1 MIPSIDRTWVE
12 LDRSAT
18 AHNTQKLAT
27 LIQQGAGH
35 CAIVKSN
42 AYGHGLEQMTA
53 LLSESGIRFFG
64 VDSLDEAIAVR
75 KIAPESEIIILGY
88 TPSERFNE
96 LLRVDAIQTITNEDQ
111 LGELND
117 IAQKA
122 QGKGRI
128 SLKLETGTQRQGI
141 AKAQLPRILMTI
153 RQKTFI
159 EFTSVHSHFS
169 DSESPKGEGFTHDQF
184 NRFAELF
191 KTIREKGFTPN
202 YIHIS
207 SSAATT
213 LFPELQGNVVR
224 FGIMNYGLWPS
235 VDVKRRNQISPR
247 GIELQPVLSWRTRVV
262 QVKDIASGIP
272 VGYGRSFISDRPMRI
287 AVLPVG
293 YYDGYRRT
301 YRDNAE
307 VLIHGHRCR
316 VLGGICMNM
325 MMVDV
330 SQIPQVKRDDVVTL
344 VGRDGMHMITAD
356 DLAGWGKTINYEVV
370 TQISPHLPRHIV

>member
-1 MIPSIDRTWVE
+1 MNASMHRTWIE

-27 LIQQGAGH
+27 LMQQGAGH

-42 AYGHGLEQMTA
+42 AYGHGLEQMTM
-53 LLSESGIRFFG
+53 LLYESGIRFFG
-64 VDSLDEAIAVR
+64 VDSLDEAIVVR
-75 KIAPESEIIILGY
+75 KIAPEAEIIVLGY
-88 TPSERFNE
+88 TLSEHFHE
-96 LLRVDAIQTITNEDQ
+96 LIRIDAIQTITNEDQ
-111 LGELND
+111 LDDLNTA
-117 IAQKA
+117 AQKA

-141 AKAQLPRILMTI
+141 AAAQLPRVLMTI

-159 EFTSVHSHFS
+159 EFSSVHSHFC

-191 KTIREKGFTPN
+191 ESIREKGFTPN
-202 YIHIS
+202 YVHIS

-213 LFPELQGNVVR
+213 LFPDLQGNVVR

-235 VDVKRRNQISPR
+235 PDVKRRNQISPR
-247 GIELQPVLSWRTRVV
+247 GIEMKPVLSWRTRVV
-262 QVKDIASGIP
+262 QVKDIGSGVP
-272 VGYGRSFISDRPMRI
+272 VGYGRTFISDRPMRI
-287 AVLPVG
+287 AILPVG
-293 YYDGYRRT
+293 YYDGYRRS
-301 YRDNAE
+301 YRDQAE

-330 SQIPQVKRDDVVTL
+330 SQIPQVKRDDVATL
-344 VGRDGMHMITAD
+344 IGRDGMHVITAE

-370 TQISPHLPRHIV
+370 TQISSHLPRHIV